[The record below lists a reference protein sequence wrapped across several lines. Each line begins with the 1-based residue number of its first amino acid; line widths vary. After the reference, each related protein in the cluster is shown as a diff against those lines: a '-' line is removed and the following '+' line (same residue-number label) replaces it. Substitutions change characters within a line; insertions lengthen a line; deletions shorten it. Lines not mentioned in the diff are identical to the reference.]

1 MSSNFTPTKPR
12 YVDATFGGR
21 IQQAE
26 DLRAK
31 NMANKESSNKETDVE
46 KAKRGV
52 QVRPSGG

>member
-1 MSSNFTPTKPR
+1 MPTKPR
-12 YVDATFGGR
+12 YIDATFGAR
-21 IQQAE
+21 IQKAE

-31 NMANKESSNKETDVE
+31 NVANKELSTKETDVE

>member
-1 MSSNFTPTKPR
+1 MSGKSMPTKPR
-12 YVDATFGGR
+12 YIDATFGAR
-21 IQQAE
+21 IQKAE

-31 NMANKESSNKETDVE
+31 NVANKELSTKETDVE